1 MKVKGRS
8 LLVIILLLMVAF
20 AYYDYYKDKKAAEQE
35 MDQSR
40 LMNVPFDQ
48 VEKIEV
54 TKADVNVRLKR
65 TVDGWIMEEPL
76 KDLADNDAVDGFIK
90 AAAMERILDVVKE
103 GSDIDWKLFGLDK
116 PRVIFTFTT
125 TGDKVDKFEISE
137 KKNFE
142 DNVYIRRNDENRVL
156 LINTSWSKKA
166 IQPAV
171 EFRDRRVLRTKIAS
185 VDEIKIKNKVG
196 LLHLKMYDG
205 RWKAPTDQKMNVDQ
219 NKVRE
224 LLTAI
229 SEAQGSFYLDRKEV
243 PPLKF
248 MMTMDL
254 MMDKKSWHA
263 DIGQASD
270 FVIYSDVKDPAYI
283 MKLEPGA
290 LDKLLN
296 ADYKSLKSDVP
307 SKEGSGLD
315 EHQAMI
321 ALKNDKKEKTK

>member
-8 LLVIILLLMVAF
+8 LLVIILLLAVAY

-48 VEKIEV
+48 VEKIGI
-54 TKADVNVRLKR
+54 TKSDVKVNLKR
-65 TVDGWIMEEPL
+65 TIDGWLMEEPL
-76 KDLADNDAVDGFIK
+76 KDSADNDAIDGFIK

-116 PRVIFTFTT
+116 PRVTFTFTT
-125 TGDKVDKFEISE
+125 TGDQTDKFEISD

-142 DNVYIRRNDENRVL
+142 DHVYIRRNDENRVL

-166 IQPAV
+166 IKPEV
-171 EFRDRRVLRTKIAS
+171 EFRDRRVLRSKIAS
-185 VDEIKIKNKVG
+185 VDEMKIRNKVG

-205 RWKAPTDQKMNVDQ
+205 RWKVPSDQKMTLDQ
-219 NKVRE
+219 NKVRD
-224 LLTAI
+224 LLQAI
-229 SEAQGSFYLDRKEV
+229 ADAQGSYYMERKEL
-243 PPLKF
+243 PSLKF

-254 MMDKKSWHA
+254 TMDKKTWHA

-270 FVIYSDVKDPAYI
+270 FIIYADIKDPAYI

-315 EHQAMI
+315 EHQAMM
-321 ALKNDKKEKTK
+321 ALKSDKKEKTK